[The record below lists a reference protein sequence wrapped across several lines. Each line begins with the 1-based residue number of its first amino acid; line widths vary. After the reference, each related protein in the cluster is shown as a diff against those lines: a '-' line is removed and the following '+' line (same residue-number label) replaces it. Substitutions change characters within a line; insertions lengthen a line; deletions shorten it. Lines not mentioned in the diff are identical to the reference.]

1 MSEREKYIGEGYV
14 PTKVFTERGL
24 ALLVPRSVAK
34 AIARQHAAARV
45 AELKAEQ
52 EEQMLE
58 AQAEKEADDEAE
70 ALPSV
75 DAGSSMRRIFDLQ
88 AISDVLAVRG
98 KGDRERQE
106 QLKTWAAIM
115 RRSGGCR
122 VVRKFPARLDD
133 LRERFPN
140 FARVIDAVEALVAIG
155 AADEHGV
162 AVEPLLMV
170 GPPGVGKTLF
180 VEALADAAGVDMA
193 AIPLGAA
200 QGGFDIVGTSI
211 HWGNTTPGQ
220 VWKLLATGVAANGV
234 LLLDEIDKM
243 SGDSRFS
250 TESSLLDLLDPR
262 TSVRFEDQAVGVAM
276 DTSLVW
282 KLATANTLDTLS
294 RPIKSRFEIVEIK
307 PPTASELEE
316 IYRRQWVWHCEGHKD
331 APELSSSV
339 LAAMARDRISPREAS
354 RRLRFTLGAAIRDG
368 LNRVDTLFEI
378 ADKSKKGTAIGF
390 VRE

>member
-70 ALPSV
+70 ALPSM
-75 DAGSSMRRIFDLQ
+75 DAGSSMRKIFDLQ

-180 VEALADAAGVDMA
+180 VEALADAAGVEMA

-262 TSVRFEDQAVGVAM
+262 TAVRFEDQAVGVAM

>member
-1 MSEREKYIGEGYV
+1 MSEREKFIGEGYV

-58 AQAEKEADDEAE
+58 AQDEKEADDGTG

-75 DAGSSMRRIFDLQ
+75 DAGSMRKIFDLQ

-262 TSVRFEDQAVGVAM
+262 TAVRFEDQAVGVAM

>member
-262 TSVRFEDQAVGVAM
+262 TAVRFEDQAVGVAM

>member
-220 VWKLLATGVAANGV
+220 VWKLLATGAAANGV

-262 TSVRFEDQAVGVAM
+262 TAVRFEDQAVGVAM

>member
-1 MSEREKYIGEGYV
+1 M
-14 PTKVFTERGL
+14 
-24 ALLVPRSVAK
+24 
-34 AIARQHAAARV
+34 
-45 AELKAEQ
+45 
-52 EEQMLE
+52 
-58 AQAEKEADDEAE
+58 
-70 ALPSV
+70 
-75 DAGSSMRRIFDLQ
+75 
-88 AISDVLAVRG
+88 
-98 KGDRERQE
+98 
-106 QLKTWAAIM
+106 
-115 RRSGGCR
+115 
-122 VVRKFPARLDD
+122 RKFPARLDD

>member
-1 MSEREKYIGEGYV
+1 MSEREKFIGEGYV

-58 AQAEKEADDEAE
+58 AQDEKEADDGTG

-75 DAGSSMRRIFDLQ
+75 DAGSMRKIFDLQ

-262 TSVRFEDQAVGVAM
+262 TAVRFEDQAVGVAM

-331 APELSSSV
+331 APELTSSV

>member
-220 VWKLLATGVAANGV
+220 VWKLLATGAAANGV

-250 TESSLLDLLDPR
+250 TESALLDLLDPR
-262 TSVRFEDQAVGVAM
+262 TAVRFEDQAVGVAM

>member
-1 MSEREKYIGEGYV
+1 MSERGKYIDEGYV

-75 DAGSSMRRIFDLQ
+75 DAGSSMRKIFDLQ

-262 TSVRFEDQAVGVAM
+262 TAVRFEDQAVGVAM

-294 RPIKSRFEIVEIK
+294 RPSKSRFEIVEIK